1 MCGRA
6 EDNTLAE
13 PILSA
18 HKLQACYGRITAL
31 KSVDFYAHEAEIVG
45 IVGPNGA
52 GKTTLLESLAGT
64 KNCGGGTIRFMGQNI
79 ERWPIRK
86 RRELGLM
93 LVPQEWNIFP
103 LMTVKKNLDVSV
115 ILNEKNEREQLIQY
129 VYDLFPIL
137 WERRKQIA
145 NTLSGGQQR
154 MLAVG
159 IGIASNA
166 RVMLIDEPS
175 IGLAPKLVTR
185 FFDTLIKIRDDTG
198 KTIVLSEQN
207 IKILDIANRL
217 FGLEAGEI
225 RFDEKRE
232 NLSREVVKD
241 LYLGAIG

>member
-1 MCGRA
+1 
-6 EDNTLAE
+6 LAE
-13 PILSA
+13 PILEV

-31 KSVDFYAHEAEIVG
+31 RSIDFFAQEAEIVG

-52 GKTTLLESLAGT
+52 GKITLLEAIAGT
-64 KNCGGGTIRFMGQNI
+64 KTCAGGTIRFMGHNI
-79 ERWPIRK
+79 ERWHIRK

-93 LVPQEWNIFP
+93 LVPQEGNIFP
-103 LMTVKKNLDVSV
+103 LMSVKKNLDVSV
-115 ILNEKNEREQLIQY
+115 ILNEKEEREKLIHY
-129 VYDLFPIL
+129 VYDLFPVL
-137 WERRKQIA
+137 QERRKQIA

-166 RVMLIDEPS
+166 QMMLIDEPS

-185 FFDTLIKIRDDTG
+185 FFHTLKKIRDDTG

-207 IKILDIANRL
+207 IKILEIADRL

-225 RFDEKRE
+225 KFSEKRE

-241 LYLGAIG
+241 LYLGAMT